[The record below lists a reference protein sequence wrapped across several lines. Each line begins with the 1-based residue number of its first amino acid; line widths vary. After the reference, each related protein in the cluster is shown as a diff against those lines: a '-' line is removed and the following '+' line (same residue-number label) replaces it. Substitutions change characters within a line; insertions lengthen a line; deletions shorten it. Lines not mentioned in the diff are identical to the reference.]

1 MELKIF
7 LKRKLKLMKI
17 YAIKVVDFLD
27 VCVIINT
34 YNVKQEVNN
43 MSEERDDLVVLV
55 DENGEEVEFEH
66 LDTVELNGNEYV
78 ILLPVE
84 ESEEEKDIDEVVILK
99 IEHGEE
105 EDSFVSVD
113 DDDELDAVFEEF
125 KARMEEEFDFDD

>member
-1 MELKIF
+1 
-7 LKRKLKLMKI
+7 
-17 YAIKVVDFLD
+17 
-27 VCVIINT
+27 
-34 YNVKQEVNN
+34 
-43 MSEERDDLVVLV
+43 MSEERDDVVILV

-78 ILLPVE
+78 VLLPKD

-105 EDSFVSVD
+105 EDSFVSVE

-125 KARMEEEFDFDD
+125 RVRMEDEFEFDEQ

>member
-1 MELKIF
+1 
-7 LKRKLKLMKI
+7 
-17 YAIKVVDFLD
+17 
-27 VCVIINT
+27 
-34 YNVKQEVNN
+34 
-43 MSEERDDLVVLV
+43 MSEERDDIVVLV

-78 ILLPVE
+78 VLLPVD

-125 KARMEEEFDFDD
+125 RARMEDEYGFEDQ

>member
-1 MELKIF
+1 
-7 LKRKLKLMKI
+7 
-17 YAIKVVDFLD
+17 
-27 VCVIINT
+27 
-34 YNVKQEVNN
+34 
-43 MSEERDDLVVLV
+43 MSEERDDIVILV

-78 ILLPVE
+78 VLLPAAE
-84 ESEEEKDIDEVVILK
+84 GEEEKDIDEVVILK

-125 KARMEEEFDFDD
+125 RVRMENEYDFDEQ

>member
-1 MELKIF
+1 
-7 LKRKLKLMKI
+7 
-17 YAIKVVDFLD
+17 
-27 VCVIINT
+27 
-34 YNVKQEVNN
+34 
-43 MSEERDDLVVLV
+43 MSEERDDVVVLV

-78 ILLPVE
+78 VLLPVE

-113 DDDELDAVFEEF
+113 DDDELEAVFEEF
-125 KARMEEEFDFDD
+125 KLRMEDEFDFED